1 MAEEDAGGGGGKIQD
16 KAAAGNFI
24 SSSIGILFEIF
35 ETGITRSPPS
45 LFPIAI
51 WLPSG
56 EMTIFT
62 ILVLRSILNFS
73 IAESVAVVV
82 LLLLV
87 GGENDDD
94 AAAVASLLFFIVIMG
109 EAGRLEEHVVDFP
122 EAVR

>member
-1 MAEEDAGGGGGKIQD
+1 
-16 KAAAGNFI
+16 
-24 SSSIGILFEIF
+24 
-35 ETGITRSPPS
+35 
-45 LFPIAI
+45 
-51 WLPSG
+51 
-56 EMTIFT
+56 MTIFT

-94 AAAVASLLFFIVIMG
+94 AAAASLLFFIVIMG